1 MKESRF
7 LFAIALP
14 LLAMLCGCAKIKYPA
29 YYTLSLPP
37 APDPP
42 AKQWARATIAVREF
56 GSPKY
61 LRQGVIVYRTSPEEI
76 GFYNY
81 HRWAEDPRQS
91 VSNAI
96 AECLRMSGRFARVK
110 PYDGHADVD
119 YVLTGRLDKLEEVDN
134 EDGVHVDVALSA
146 QLYRLDTGEI
156 VWTDAVREVSK
167 VHHRDV
173 PGVVSQMS
181 RSMNLAVEKLLVEI
195 PDSPT
200 SKRD

>member
-1 MKESRF
+1 MKEPQFRF
-7 LFAIALP
+7 TLALV
-14 LLAMLCGCAKIKYPA
+14 LLAMFCGCAKMKYPA
-29 YYTLSLPP
+29 YYTLNLPP
-37 APDPP
+37 APDPQ
-42 AKQWARATIAVREF
+42 AKQGARATIAVRQF

-61 LRQGVIVYRTSPEEI
+61 LRQGAIVYRTSPEEI

-96 AECLRMSGRFARVK
+96 AEGLRMSGRFARVK

-134 EDGVHVDVALSA
+134 QDGVQVEVALSA

-156 VWTDAVREVSK
+156 VWADAVREVGK
-167 VHHRDV
+167 VRHRDV

-200 SKRD
+200 CKRD